1 VHTADAV
8 PPHRREEI
16 QVDDPKKNVDD
27 ELESRLDD
35 LSSTLTDDEI
45 GSESSRSSQLGETDT
60 DSTDLDTDDAD
71 QDADADDPS

>member
-1 VHTADAV
+1 
-8 PPHRREEI
+8 
-16 QVDDPKKNVDD
+16 VDD

-35 LSSTLTDDEI
+35 LSATLTDDEI
-45 GSESSRSSQLGETDT
+45 GSESSRSSQLGESDT

>member
-1 VHTADAV
+1 M
-8 PPHRREEI
+8 
-16 QVDDPKKNVDD
+16 DDPKKHVDD

-45 GSESSRSSQLGETDT
+45 GSESSSELGEGDT
-60 DSTDLDTDDAD
+60 DSTDLDADDAD